1 MAVTSVDKRWL
12 EVNDRLCDILGY
24 SREELL
30 QTKLGRIDPSG

>member
-12 EVNDRLCDILGY
+12 EVNDRLCEIMGY

-30 QTKLGRIDPSG
+30 RRTGSN